1 MKKKEIAE
9 QIALENAKERTRL
22 TKDDVY
28 KYMKTA
34 ITKSPKQ
41 MIDLLVKEIKL
52 YNDKVEI
59 FFKYNRR
66 PQEETSTTL
75 TVHSEKQEIIVG
87 NEQKKVNL
95 DINCLI

>member
-1 MKKKEIAE
+1 MK
-9 QIALENAKERTRL
+9 LTRE
-22 TKDDVY
+22 DIF

-66 PQEETSTTL
+66 QQEETSTTL